1 MNFFF
6 RSLGYKVSRLL
17 CKANVIFL
25 GALVI
30 IPLQGK
36 QVLAAEEIVFKQ
48 GIASHSVSME
58 DLDHFAATGEM
69 SRSVRFLFDFT
80 KQNPQIARRI
90 LVQEFPV
97 ETVMVS
103 NLANSAPGEIILSGV
118 SQIIYP
124 KSDRASIEA
133 LRGALVVSASDDN
146 KVSLIE
152 LFRNYPTQQMYVD
165 GKILAKTAKDVNNII
180 EIFQESLKISLSFLR
195 DLSR

>member
-6 RSLGYKVSRLL
+6 RSLGHKVSRLL
-17 CKANVIFL
+17 CKANVIFW

-36 QVLAAEEIVFKQ
+36 QVLAAEEIVFKY
-48 GIASHSVSME
+48 GIASHSVSLE
-58 DLDHFAATGEM
+58 DLEYFAATGEM

-103 NLANSAPGEIILSGV
+103 NLANSVPGEVVLSGV
-118 SQIIYP
+118 SQLIYP
-124 KSDRASIEA
+124 KSDRASIQA
-133 LRGALVVSASDDN
+133 LRGALILSASDDN

>member
-1 MNFFF
+1 MNLFF
-6 RSLGYKVSRLL
+6 RSLGHQVSRLL
-17 CKANVIFL
+17 CQANVIFL
-25 GALVI
+25 GALAI
-30 IPLQGK
+30 IPLQSK
-36 QVLAAEEIVFKQ
+36 QVLAAEEIVFKH

-58 DLDHFAATGEM
+58 DLNHFAATGEM

-103 NLANSAPGEIILSGV
+103 NLANSAPGEIVLSGV
-118 SQIIYP
+118 SQLIYP
-124 KSDRASIEA
+124 KSDRASIQA
-133 LRGALVVSASDDN
+133 LRGALILSASDDN

-165 GKILAKTAKDVNNII
+165 GKILARTAKDVNNII
-180 EIFQESLKISLSFLR
+180 EIFQESLKISLSWLR